1 MEDKMPGTMLA
12 SLPNSRV
19 KPRPATSQSSTV
31 IIPVPT
37 GIVTLVR
44 AANPNNTD
52 VMLRNL
58 SNANDIYYGYVNTI
72 DGITTGF
79 KLVPLDAIDLDDP
92 GDVFV
97 LQNSGGPLL
106 VCLDKGEG

>member
-1 MEDKMPGTMLA
+1 MGIKLA

-19 KPRPATSQSSTV
+19 KPRPATTQSTTV
-31 IIPVPT
+31 ILSIPT
-37 GIVTLVR
+37 GVVTLVR
-44 AANPNNTD
+44 PANPNNTD

-72 DGITTGF
+72 DGLTTGF

-92 GDVFV
+92 GNIYV

-106 VCLDKGEG
+106 VCLDEGQG